1 MGIGRRV
8 AANEKEYELDV
19 NLIFLW
25 AQSKDSLACK

>member
-19 NLIFLW
+19 SFTFIWVNY
-25 AQSKDSLACK
+25 KDFLACK